1 MENKVRKMTRNKFNK
16 GKKVR
21 ARSIDRK
28 IDRKIG
34 GDLGF
39 KLTKSDIGEE

>member
-21 ARSIDRK
+21 ARSIFRK
-28 IDRKIG
+28 RG
-34 GDLGF
+34 GDIGF
-39 KLTKSDIGEE
+39 NLTKSDIEEE